1 LVAVYPLSQGIG
13 CAELSDSLELLFA
26 IYVWFDRSEG
36 EHFMEPE
43 RALRVD
49 TESWTILL
57 VEDDSLIRL
66 LTAEHL
72 RGVGFDVVEAVTAE
86 DAVAVLSSGVK
97 VHLVFSD
104 VSLPGAMGGFAL
116 AVWVRH
122 HFRSIPVVLTSGVDS
137 AVRPLDRQ
145 SLIPFLSKPYRME
158 DAEKLIASVLAKS
171 LFARR

>member
-1 LVAVYPLSQGIG
+1 MRP
-13 CAELSDSLELLFA
+13 
-26 IYVWFDRSEG
+26 DRAS
-36 EHFMEPE
+36 
-43 RALRVD
+43 RAD

-72 RGVGFDVVEAVTAE
+72 RGVGYDVVEVTTAE
-86 DAVAVLSSGVK
+86 DAVVALSSGAR

-122 HFRSIPVVLTSGVDS
+122 HFRSIPVVLTSGVDF

-145 SLIPFLSKPYRME
+145 KLIPFLAKPYRME
-158 DAEKLIASVLAKS
+158 DAEKLIASVLTKS
-171 LFARR
+171 PLTKR